1 MKIKLFTPLVF
12 VTRKLI
18 GEKNFIMARS
28 WGIKNH
34 IKVIN
39 LFSDAVNLSKQQR
52 QTLIVLAKKNGKAT
66 GLCD

>member
-1 MKIKLFTPLVF
+1 MKIKLFSPLVF

-18 GEKNFIMARS
+18 GESKFIMARS

-39 LFSDAVNLSKQQR
+39 LFCDIVKLSKQQR
-52 QTLIVLAKKNGKAT
+52 QRLIILAKKNGKAS